1 MINANELKPS
11 AMIVVEGE
19 PYQVTDVFVS
29 LPSARGASTMVRVKA
44 RHILNGTMFDKNFKA
59 AEKFQEADIDRVGA
73 NFSYKDEHAYYF
85 INQSTYET
93 IEIPKTVV
101 AAAAVYL
108 IEEQAVKIMTYQGA
122 PVALELP
129 LYVNL
134 KVVET
139 EPVSQ
144 QAGGGG
150 GGTKSAILETGL
162 EVKVLRHIA
171 SGETVRVSTETGEV
185 VGRA

>member
-1 MINANELKPS
+1 
-11 AMIVVEGE
+11 MIVIEGE

-101 AAAAVYL
+101 ADRAVYL
-108 IEEQAVKIMTYQGA
+108 IEEQSVKIMTYQDT

-144 QAGGGG
+144 QAGGAGG
-150 GGTKSAILETGL
+150 GGTKNAILETGL

-171 SGETVRVSTETGEV
+171 PGETVRVNTETGEV